1 MQIPDNIVHIT
12 SLYASLLALIYLFL
26 SVRVVLSRTTHN
38 VSLGTPEE
46 VTELTKK
53 IRVHGNFSEY
63 IPFWLI
69 LMALLEISNWKPLFL
84 HSMWIAFILGRIL
97 HIIAID
103 RKNPILLLRIF
114 WMLLTLVP
122 IFLLSVTLLSYTF
135 EKNI

>member
-38 VSLGTPEE
+38 VSLGTPEK

-63 IPFWLI
+63 IPF
-69 LMALLEISNWKPLFL
+69 
-84 HSMWIAFILGRIL
+84 
-97 HIIAID
+97 
-103 RKNPILLLRIF
+103 
-114 WMLLTLVP
+114 
-122 IFLLSVTLLSYTF
+122 
-135 EKNI
+135 